1 MCVGSI
7 LKVNKRR
14 ERLPRRLPVRFS
26 TSLLH
31 NVGTLVITGAGEPCT
46 PPRAGILR
54 ITSDPYTSGEG
65 LASPVAL
72 AAYWQIVATS
82 CRRMPSRPD
91 QPRLWLGFA
100 NTGARNGGP
109 TAAW

>member
-26 TSLLH
+26 TALLH
-31 NVGTLVITGAGEPCT
+31 NVGLWLLSSRARRLGREFFGSQAIPT
-46 PPRAGILR
+46 P
-54 ITSDPYTSGEG
+54 SGDG

-72 AAYWQIVATS
+72 AAYW
-82 CRRMPSRPD
+82 
-91 QPRLWLGFA
+91 
-100 NTGARNGGP
+100 
-109 TAAW
+109 